1 MGLLWWFFVFIL
13 TQNIL
18 AKSFHIDFKILS
30 KIVTLLLMSCRRDNE
45 DRRPGAIP
53 SKQTTNVIFFS
64 RIFSMDFWSSANFFI
79 EMVETNIDHHKI
91 LDNFHLKCL
100 FRNSTVSWTIL
111 RTTKKQKFIFRHSV
125 IPTTTSQRRFE
136 NLFLRKDG
144 GGDRDS
150 CIGRPLLEPTHYL
163 STDVIGYR

>member
-1 MGLLWWFFVFIL
+1 MKVIQNFVM
-13 TQNIL
+13 
-18 AKSFHIDFKILS
+18 SFSSGDKDEAPTTS
-30 KIVTLLLMSCRRDNE
+30 
-45 DRRPGAIP
+45 P
-53 SKQTTNVIFFS
+53 SKQTTNVTFFS

-79 EMVETNIDHHKI
+79 EMFETNIDHHKI

-100 FRNSTVSWTIL
+100 FRNSMVSWTIL
-111 RTTKKQKFIFRHSV
+111 RTTKKQKSIFRHRV

>member
-1 MGLLWWFFVFIL
+1 MTLVSKV
-13 TQNIL
+13 
-18 AKSFHIDFKILS
+18 AK
-30 KIVTLLLMSCRRDNE
+30 
-45 DRRPGAIP
+45 
-53 SKQTTNVIFFS
+53 
-64 RIFSMDFWSSANFFI
+64 IFSSIVLCSYFYYKEQFLI
-79 EMVETNIDHHKI
+79 HP
-91 LDNFHLKCL
+91 LL
-100 FRNSTVSWTIL
+100 L
-111 RTTKKQKFIFRHSV
+111 RTTKKQKFIFRHRV